1 MKKKRILIGCL
12 LLWQLCL
19 KSQSTSSCAFY
30 ISPHPDD
37 WQLFIGKNAWNDVK
51 VDTQKV
57 IFIHISAGDAGWLK
71 SKYGSATTPYYL
83 ARERGARFSVE
94 FAVNADVTSSTY
106 STGSS
111 GTKIFNNKTIQWF
124 KYRNTT
130 NYVLRLPD
138 GFFDG
143 NSPRNLKKLY
153 LSPTDTLPA
162 VDSSALYYGWNDL
175 AKTVQ
180 SILLFEKNIVP
191 KVWINYPDSSEVKNL
206 FDHSDHKY
214 TALLINA
221 AIDTLKGFN
230 RRLYL
235 NYVTGSKSAN
245 LTKNDTKIESALF
258 AAYCM
263 GLTNYKYK
271 TDWADTYT
279 KYLDRNY
286 FTEIL
291 DTNMI
296 TTGKLQFNN
305 AQSATSDILYSCFP
319 NPAQAATELQ
329 FEVSNGCN
337 VTITLY
343 DEEGKVLQTL
353 FNEKAEA
360 GKHSISINTSN
371 LPSGN
376 YHIIL
381 NNGKTMLETTLE
393 ILH

>member
-1 MKKKRILIGCL
+1 
-12 LLWQLCL
+12 
-19 KSQSTSSCAFY
+19 
-30 ISPHPDD
+30 
-37 WQLFIGKNAWNDVK
+37 
-51 VDTQKV
+51 
-57 IFIHISAGDAGWLK
+57 
-71 SKYGSATTPYYL
+71 
-83 ARERGARFSVE
+83 
-94 FAVNADVTSSTY
+94 
-106 STGSS
+106 
-111 GTKIFNNKTIQWF
+111 
-124 KYRNTT
+124 
-130 NYVLRLPD
+130 LPD

-175 AKTVQ
+175 VKTVQ
-180 SILLFEKNIVP
+180 SILLFEKNTVP

-245 LTKNDTKIESALF
+245 LSKNDTKIESALF

-271 TDWADTYT
+271 TDWAETFT
-279 KYLDRNY
+279 KYLDKNY
-286 FTEIL
+286 YTEIL
-291 DTNMI
+291 DTNTI
-296 TTGKLQFNN
+296 TSGKLQYYN
-305 AQSATSDILYSCFP
+305 AKSVNGDMLYSCFP
-319 NPAQAATELQ
+319 NPAQAATELK
-329 FEVSNGCN
+329 FELLSKSN

-343 DEEGKVLQTL
+343 DEDGKVLQTL
-353 FNEKAEA
+353 LNEKAEA
-360 GKHSISINTSN
+360 GKHTISINTSN
-371 LPSGN
+371 LPSGS

-381 NNGKTMLETTLE
+381 NTGKTMLDTSLE
-393 ILH
+393 IMH